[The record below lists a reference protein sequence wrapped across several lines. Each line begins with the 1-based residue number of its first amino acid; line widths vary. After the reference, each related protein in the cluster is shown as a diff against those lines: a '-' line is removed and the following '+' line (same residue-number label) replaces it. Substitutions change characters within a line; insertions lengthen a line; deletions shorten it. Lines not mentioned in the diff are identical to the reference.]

1 MDKFKDVGKGK
12 QDRSSEARQQGK
24 DTTLDLIWRTK
35 SGGMW
40 WGTPQGS
47 PPILLKCKYHAVS
60 KEEKAAW
67 GKKKQN
73 KKTNKTKNRKQSTSL
88 HSP

>member
-1 MDKFKDVGKGK
+1 MNKFKDVGKGK

-40 WGTPQGS
+40 WGTPSYFVEMQISRSVQRGES
-47 PPILLKCKYHAVS
+47 S
-60 KEEKAAW
+60 M
-67 GKKKQN
+67 GKKQN
-73 KKTNKTKNRKQSTSL
+73 KKPNKTKHRKQSTSL

>member
-1 MDKFKDVGKGK
+1 MEKFKDVGKGK

-35 SGGMW
+35 SGGMG
-40 WGTPQGS
+40 WGTTQGS

-60 KEEKAAW
+60 KEKAAW
-67 GKKKQN
+67 GKN

-88 HSP
+88 RSP

>member
-67 GKKKQN
+67 GKKQN
-73 KKTNKTKNRKQSTSL
+73 KKPNKTKNRKQSTSL

>member
-12 QDRSSEARQQGK
+12 QDRSSEVRQQGK

-67 GKKKQN
+67 GEQN

>member
-1 MDKFKDVGKGK
+1 MEKFKDVGKGK
-12 QDRSSEARQQGK
+12 QDRSSEVRQGK

-35 SGGMW
+35 SGGMG
-40 WGTPQGS
+40 WGTTQGS

-67 GKKKQN
+67 GKKN
-73 KKTNKTKNRKQSTSL
+73 KIKTKTRKQSTSL